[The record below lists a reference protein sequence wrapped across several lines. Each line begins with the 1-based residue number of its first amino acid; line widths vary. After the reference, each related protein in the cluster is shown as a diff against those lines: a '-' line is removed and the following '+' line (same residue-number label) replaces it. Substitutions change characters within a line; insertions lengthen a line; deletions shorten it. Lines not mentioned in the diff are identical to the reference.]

1 MSDSPDRPP
10 RSSGSRFPCAHCH
23 AAQTFDVVRGL
34 LRCEYCGSAREVP
47 AGPPPAH
54 PGERTVA
61 DGLRAAAQPDAAPR
75 PAHRCQQCGATAFTD
90 SDELAR
96 LCAFC
101 GTATVTPVTEHGRAL
116 RPDSVLP
123 FCIEKRAAA
132 QAFARWLQR
141 LWLRPT
147 ELRHLA
153 ELEQLRGV
161 YVPFWIFSAHVESQW
176 SAESGRYYYVADD
189 RYSVLG
195 GPREPTRG
203 DPPDDPSADQ
213 SSDQRN
219 DQRNDQIGGG
229 FALQGGPTLPDPA
242 RRRVR
247 KTRWRTV
254 HGQRSD
260 VHHGLLVCASQ
271 GLQGA
276 LAERLTSYDLR
287 RLLPYADGYLAG
299 FAAEAYAVELSA
311 GHARARARL
320 DALQKE
326 LCQSA
331 VEGDTQRNLLVRNRY
346 SDETFRYALLPVW
359 IATYRYRARLYRF
372 VVSGQTGEVIGQAPY
387 SRLKV
392 ALSCLLGLAVLVLLL
407 YLWDRSGERGL
418 GAAAFAGF

>member
-1 MSDSPDRPP
+1 MSDSPDRPT

-47 AGPPPAH
+47 AGPPPPH

-61 DGLRAAAQPDAAPR
+61 DGLRAAAQPDAAAR
-75 PAHRCQQCGATAFTD
+75 PAHRCQQCGATVEAD
-90 SDELAR
+90 GDELAR

-132 QAFARWLQR
+132 QAFSRWLHR
-141 LWLRPT
+141 LWLRPA

-195 GPREPTRG
+195 GPHEPTPRDKSDDDSGGNSG
-203 DPPDDPSADQ
+203 D
-213 SSDQRN
+213 
-219 DQRNDQIGGG
+219 G

-242 RRRVR
+242 RQRVR

-326 LCQSA
+326 LCASA
-331 VEGDTQRNLLVRNRY
+331 VEGDTHRNLLVRNRY
-346 SDETFRYALLPVW
+346 SEETFRYALLPVW

-392 ALSCLLGLAVLVLLL
+392 ALACLLGLAALVLLL
-407 YLWDRSGERGL
+407 YLWDRQGERGL
-418 GAAAFAGF
+418 GAAFFAGF

>member
-1 MSDSPDRPP
+1 MSDSPDRPT

-47 AGPPPAH
+47 AGPPPSH

-61 DGLRAAAQPDAAPR
+61 DGLRAAAQPDTAAR
-75 PAHRCQQCGATAFTD
+75 PALRCQQCGATAFAD
-90 SDELAR
+90 GDELAR

-195 GPREPTRG
+195 GPREAPPG
-203 DPPDDPSADQ
+203 DKS
-213 SSDQRN
+213 N
-219 DQRNDQIGGG
+219 DKSGDKSGEE
-229 FALQGGPTLPDPA
+229 FALQGGSTLPDPA
-242 RRRVR
+242 RQRVR

-299 FAAEAYAVELSA
+299 FAAETYAVELSA

-320 DALQKE
+320 DVLQKE
-326 LCQSA
+326 LCASA
-331 VEGDTQRNLLVRNRY
+331 VEGDTHRNLLVRNRY

-392 ALSCLLGLAVLVLLL
+392 ALACLLGLAVLVLLL
-407 YLWDRSGERGL
+407 YLWDRQGELAL

>member
-1 MSDSPDRPP
+1 MSDSPDRPT
-10 RSSGSRFPCAHCH
+10 RSAGTRFPCAHCH

-34 LRCEYCGSAREVP
+34 LRCEYCGAAREVP
-47 AGPPPAH
+47 AGPPPPH
-54 PGERTVA
+54 PGERAVA
-61 DGLRAAAQPDAAPR
+61 DGLRAAAQPVAALR
-75 PAHRCQQCGATAFTD
+75 SAHRCQQCGATVEAD
-90 SDELAR
+90 GEAIAR

-101 GTATVTPVTEHGRAL
+101 GTATVTPVSEHGRPL
-116 RPDSVLP
+116 SPDSVLP

-132 QAFARWLQR
+132 QAFSRWLHR
-141 LWLRPT
+141 LWLRPS

-195 GPREPTRG
+195 GAAGG
-203 DPPDDPSADQ
+203 DESRDAAASRDEL
-213 SSDQRN
+213 
-219 DQRNDQIGGG
+219 
-229 FALQGGPTLPDPA
+229 ALQGGPTIADP
-242 RRRVR
+242 RRPRVR

-260 VHHGLLVCASQ
+260 VHRDLLVCASQ

-276 LAERLTSYDLR
+276 LADQLRSYNLR
-287 RLLPYADGYLAG
+287 RLVPYADGYLAG
-299 FAAEAYAVELSA
+299 FAAESYAVELSA
-311 GHARARARL
+311 GHARARARM
-320 DALQKE
+320 DSLQKD
-326 LCQSA
+326 LCASA
-331 VEGDTQRNLLVRNRY
+331 IDGDTYRNLHVRNRY

-392 ALSCLLGLAVLVLLL
+392 AVACLLGLAALLLVL
-407 YLWDRSGERGL
+407 YLWDRQGEPGL
-418 GAAAFAGF
+418 HAAPAAAGCYTPSRGP